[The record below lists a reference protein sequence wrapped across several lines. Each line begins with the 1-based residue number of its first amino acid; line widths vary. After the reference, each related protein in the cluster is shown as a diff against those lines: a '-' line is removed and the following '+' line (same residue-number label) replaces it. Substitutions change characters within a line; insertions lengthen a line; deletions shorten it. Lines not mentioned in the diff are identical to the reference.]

1 MVNSV
6 TEQSPVMALEIGD
19 EELSEIAL
27 ILEMRRNFRM
37 SVYKDKCMKRRV
49 AIRMRSCRCQ
59 DASAYCNLLQQ
70 SEHELDLLQKAL
82 TIHVSHFFRNP
93 STFEKLR
100 TDVIP
105 QLYRSSSEN
114 STALRIWSLGCAG
127 GEEAYSMAILL
138 RENFVN
144 DIRHTGIC
152 INALDIDRE
161 TIKAAEMGEYIPDH
175 LKEVPDVIR
184 ERYFRPK
191 DSRMH
196 LTQTIRDMVRF
207 SVGDITMVDQYLP
220 HDLVLCRNTLI
231 YFSRPEQEKI
241 LNGIADILPL
251 GGILVLGRSETLVGD
266 VRRRFSAVCPI
277 ERIYR
282 RI

>member
-1 MVNSV
+1 MNSV
-6 TEQSPVMALEIGD
+6 VEQSQIAALEIGD
-19 EELSEIAL
+19 EELAEIAL
-27 ILEMRRNFRM
+27 ILEMRRNFRL

-59 DASAYCNLLQQ
+59 DAAAYCSLLQQ
-70 SEHELDLLQKAL
+70 SEHELDLLQRAL
-82 TIHVSHFFRNP
+82 TIHVSQFFRNP

-100 TDVIP
+100 TEVIP
-105 QLYRSSSEN
+105 QLYRSLSGSG
-114 STALRIWSLGCAG
+114 TPLRIWSLGCAG

-138 RENFVN
+138 REYFAN
-144 DIRHTGIC
+144 DIRHTGTC

-161 TIKAAEMGEYIPDH
+161 TIRAAEMGEFIPDH

-191 DSRMH
+191 DSRIH
-196 LTQTIRDMVRF
+196 LTQTIRDMVSF
-207 SVGDITMVDQYLP
+207 SVGDITMVEQYLP

-231 YFSRPEQEKI
+231 YFNRPEQEKI
-241 LNGIADILPL
+241 LNGIADILPV